1 MISVL
6 FDRNEKDVA
15 KICTK
20 KYLLGYEKRSVWNER
35 YFPIWFLIEI
45 VKFVLLPG
53 ISLFR
58 TFEVWTCSEKFV
70 LRSIYLDTRNAPFE
84 MNVDFIILLN
94 KGDISVVVLNIII
107 SNVWILKVYW
117 KLAKKNLV
125 EMNVDFSVVW
135 YKR

>member
-20 KYLLGYEKRSVWNER
+20 KYLLGYEKRSVWNES
-35 YFPIWFLIEI
+35 YFSIWFLIEI
-45 VKFVLLPG
+45 VKFVLLSG
-53 ISLFR
+53 ISLFSDIWSLNMQR
-58 TFEVWTCSEKFV
+58 KFV
-70 LRSIYLDTRNAPFE
+70 LRSIYLDVRYAQFK
-84 MNVDFIILLN
+84 MNVDFIILRR
-94 KGDISVVVLNIII
+94 KSEISVVVLNIII

-135 YKR
+135 HKR